1 MEIPGKTRIL
11 YGAWRLP
18 WAGGAFPQS
27 VGFDSQRAA
36 GVSDYAVRQFQPWG
50 RWEVQTF
57 YPPAPP
63 GVTPS
68 TLQADIHFSRF
79 ITVFMAVVE

>member
-1 MEIPGKTRIL
+1 MARGGFHVPEELSRSLTGLIL
-11 YGAWRLP
+11 RK
-18 WAGGAFPQS
+18 
-27 VGFDSQRAA
+27 AA
-36 GVSDYAVRQFQPWG
+36 DVSNYVVRQFQPWG